1 MGKFNCCNGCTERWV
16 NDTTNCHASCPQ
28 YLKEV
33 ENNEREKEII
43 RREKEINNAYQSI
56 MRGLSRKK

>member
-1 MGKFNCCNGCTERWV
+1 MGKFNCCNKCTKRWV
-16 NDTTNCHASCPQ
+16 NDTTNCHAYCPE

-43 RREKEINNAYQSI
+43 RR
-56 MRGLSRKK
+56 